1 MSPREIP
8 CPGVWTGERRRGSAP
23 SVRLPSGRREL
34 GTWISPHCEPLHVP
48 IPTRRSPDR
57 RSATP
62 HRGGR
67 RGRLLGAVESP
78 HRAITCSDR
87 VMGACFWPHIV
98 AQGQKEWISQ
108 TGMSLLKA
116 EGSSTPR
123 LVASADT
130 RIKARRR
137 RERKV
142 QLATVVHQI
151 PDTGTAGS
159 CSVTKLKGGGW
170 ILRRRRIVPTEFAPG
185 LVANFCCSYP

>member
-1 MSPREIP
+1 MPLGVRPISTRRRSPQFSNKCPCPRGKIP

-23 SVRLPSGRREL
+23 SARLPSGRREL

-67 RGRLLGAVESP
+67 RGPLLGAVESP

-98 AQGQKEWISQ
+98 AQGQKEWIIQ

-116 EGSSTPR
+116 EGSQHRALSPAPT
-123 LVASADT
+123 LAS
-130 RIKARRR
+130 R
-137 RERKV
+137 
-142 QLATVVHQI
+142 H
-151 PDTGTAGS
+151 
-159 CSVTKLKGGGW
+159 GGGG
-170 ILRRRRIVPTEFAPG
+170 REK
-185 LVANFCCSYP
+185 CSWPPPCIRSLTPERLDLAA